1 MTILEFHVVT
11 IFPEM
16 FESPF
21 AHSIIRR
28 GQDSGALRIDIHNLR
43 DFTHDKHR
51 MTDDTPYGGGPGM
64 VMKVEPLVE
73 AIEAVR
79 GNGPVLLMSPQGERF
94 SQKMAQELAKEE
106 RLTIVCGR
114 YEGFDERV
122 RPFVDREISIG
133 DYILTG
139 GEIAAMAVIDSVSRL
154 VPGVLGE
161 SESLNEETFSDSL
174 IEYPHYTRPDSFRG
188 MDVPE
193 VLLSGNHEVIRKW
206 RRREAIKRTLERRPD
221 LLDGLELSEE
231 DGEMLKDIRGDK

>member
-94 SQKMAQELAKEE
+94 NQKMAQELAGEE
-106 RLTIVCGR
+106 CLTIVCGR

-161 SESLNEETFSDSL
+161 SESLTEETFSDSL

-188 MDVPE
+188 MEVPE

-221 LLDGLELSEE
+221 LLEGLDLSGE
-231 DGEMLKDIRGDK
+231 DGAMLKDIRGDK

>member
-79 GNGPVLLMSPQGERF
+79 GDGPVLLMSPQGERF

-114 YEGFDERV
+114 YEGFD
-122 RPFVDREISIG
+122 
-133 DYILTG
+133 
-139 GEIAAMAVIDSVSRL
+139 
-154 VPGVLGE
+154 
-161 SESLNEETFSDSL
+161 
-174 IEYPHYTRPDSFRG
+174 
-188 MDVPE
+188 
-193 VLLSGNHEVIRKW
+193 
-206 RRREAIKRTLERRPD
+206 
-221 LLDGLELSEE
+221 
-231 DGEMLKDIRGDK
+231 